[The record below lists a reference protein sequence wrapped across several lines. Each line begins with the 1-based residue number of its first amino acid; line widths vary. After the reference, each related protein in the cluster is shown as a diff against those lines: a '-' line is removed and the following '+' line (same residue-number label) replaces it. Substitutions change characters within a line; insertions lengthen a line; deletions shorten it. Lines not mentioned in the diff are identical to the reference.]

1 MGKYRIA
8 ILGVGGVG
16 GYLGGMLAAADNKEI
31 ETIFIARTQTKE
43 TIKQKGL
50 KLITND
56 VEKIVHPDLVSD
68 DPGEI
73 GPIDLLIC
81 SVKGYDLE
89 ASVLPYKIGL
99 TKDSAIL
106 PLLNGIGIDAKIK
119 KLLPDVQVWEGCIY
133 VIARQLEKGV
143 ISQKGN
149 VELIFGSPAAPKTD
163 LQKVKTIFEQ
173 AGVKTT
179 VPENIEA
186 EVWRKFLFISVMATA
201 TSYYNLPIGAI
212 RNDPE
217 KNADLGKM
225 LDELDRVATA
235 TGVQLPPNSIDTIAQ
250 RIAGLAP
257 DATSSMY
264 ADFQKGGKT
273 EVEELTGDVIRLAQ
287 KAKVPTPVYDRMY
300 NRLKSMRS

>member
-16 GYLGGMLAAADNKEI
+16 GYLGGMLAAAAGKEV

-43 TIKQKGL
+43 TIKQNGL
-50 KLITND
+50 KLIAGD
-56 VEKIVHPDLVSD
+56 VEKIVHPNLVSD

-73 GPIDLLIC
+73 GLVDLLIC

-89 ASVLPYKIGL
+89 ASMLPYKTCL
-99 TKDSAIL
+99 KNDSAIL

-119 KLLPDVQVWEGCIY
+119 KLLPDARVWEGCIY

-143 ISQKGN
+143 ITQKGN
-149 VELIFGSPAAPKTD
+149 VELIFGSPAAPKAE
-163 LQKVKTIFEQ
+163 LQKVKTLFEH

-186 EVWRKFLFISVMATA
+186 EIWRKFLFISVMATA
-201 TSYYNLPIGAI
+201 TSYYNSPIGDI

-225 LDELDRVATA
+225 LDELNRVATA
-235 TGVQLPPNSIDTIAQ
+235 TGVGLPPNITDTIAH
-250 RIAGLAP
+250 RIATLAP

-273 EVEELTGDVIRLAQ
+273 ELEELTGDVIRLARQ
-287 KAKVPTPVYDRMY
+287 ASVPTPVYDRMY
-300 NRLKSMRS
+300 NRLKNLRS